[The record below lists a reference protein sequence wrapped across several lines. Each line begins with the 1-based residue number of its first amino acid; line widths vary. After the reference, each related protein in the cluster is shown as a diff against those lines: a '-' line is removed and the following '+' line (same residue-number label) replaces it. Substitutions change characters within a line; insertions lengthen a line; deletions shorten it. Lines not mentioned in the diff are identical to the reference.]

1 MSEHSVDADKTPRKA
16 GGLLASTLV
25 VASMTLLSRV
35 MGLVR
40 DVVIARLLGAS
51 AGPGADA
58 FFVALKIP
66 NLMRRLFAE
75 GAFNQAFV
83 PVLSEY
89 RHNGS
94 AAATKLLIDRVAGTL
109 GGTLVLVTMV
119 GALASPLVVWLFAPG
134 FGDDPA
140 KRALTVEM
148 LRLTFPYLF
157 FVSLT
162 AYAGGILNSWNRFA
176 VPAFTPVLLNLSLIA
191 SALFLAPHFVPER
204 HAVALAWGV
213 LIAGFVQLLFQLP
226 FLARL
231 NLMPVPRMGWHDP
244 GVRKIMKLMVPA
256 LFGASVYQLNSLI
269 NTVLASLLET
279 GSVTW
284 LYYTDRL
291 IELPMGVFAVAI
303 GTVILPSLSR
313 EHAGTSPEAF
323 ARTLNWAVRMVLL
336 VGVPASL
343 ALAVL
348 AEPLLATLFKYGH
361 FTEYDVVRTAQSLRA
376 YSGGL
381 LAAMLIKV
389 LAPGFYSRQDTR
401 SPVKIGV
408 IAMVANMLFGA
419 ALVWNLHH
427 VGLATAMA
435 LSAWVNAG
443 LLFLK
448 LRRQGVFPLTAG
460 WGPFLLRLAFA
471 SVVMTALCAWMSRQT
486 QVWLSGSA
494 SGRITWLAAL
504 VLAGLAAYVV
514 ALLVAG
520 MRVRH
525 LRRTQP

>member
-1 MSEHSVDADKTPRKA
+1 MSDQPVDTDTSARKS

-35 MGLVR
+35 LGLVR
-40 DVVIARLLGAS
+40 DVVVAGLLGAS
-51 AGPGADA
+51 AGADA

-89 RHNGS
+89 RNHGNL
-94 AAATKLLIDRVAGTL
+94 AATKLLIDRVAGTL
-109 GGTLVLVTMV
+109 GGVLMLVTLVGV
-119 GALASPLVVWLFAPG
+119 LASPLVVWVFAPG
-134 FGDDPA
+134 FGDDPV

-162 AYAGGILNSWNRFA
+162 AFAGGILNSWGRFA
-176 VPAFTPVLLNLSLIA
+176 VPAFTPVLLNLSLIG
-191 SALFLAPHFVPER
+191 SALFLTPYFAEPR
-204 HAVALAWGV
+204 MAVALAWGV
-213 LIAGFVQLLFQLP
+213 LIAGIAQLLFQLP

-231 NLMPVPRMGWHDP
+231 HLLPVPRMGWHDP
-244 GVRKIMKLMVPA
+244 GVQKIMKLMVPA

-279 GSVTW
+279 GAVTW
-284 LYYTDRL
+284 LYLTDRM
-291 IELPMGVFAVAI
+291 IELPMGIFAVAI

-313 EHAGTSPEAF
+313 EHASASPEAF

-348 AEPLLATLFKYGH
+348 AEPLLSTLFNYGE
-361 FTEYDVVRTAQSLRA
+361 FTDLDVMRTAQSLRA
-376 YSGGL
+376 YSAGL
-381 LAAMLIKV
+381 LAAMLVKV

-401 SPVKIGV
+401 TPVRIGI
-408 IAMVANMLFGA
+408 IAMAANMVLA
-419 ALVWNLHH
+419 ALLVWELRH

-443 LLFLK
+443 LLFIG
-448 LRRQGVFPLTAG
+448 LRRQGVFPLLAG
-460 WGPFLLRLAFA
+460 WLRFLLQLVIA
-471 SVVMTALCAWMSRQT
+471 SVAMTLLCLWLAGQSD
-486 QVWLSGSA
+486 VWFDGSA
-494 SGRITWLAAL
+494 WQRVAHLAGL
-504 VLAGLAAYVV
+504 VLAGLGCYAAV
-514 ALLVAG
+514 LLLTG
-520 MRVRH
+520 MRVRD
-525 LRRTQP
+525 LRRTRQ